1 MVVKISRKNSKIFS
15 FTDLENRDYE
25 ELEVQFR
32 WDEGKEQQAQ
42 LFKLQKF
49 EKKIFYMNYGTD
61 KYHCLEIFM
70 QQKKLS

>member
-49 EKKIFYMNYGTD
+49 EKKFLHERWNW
-61 KYHCLEIFM
+61 
-70 QQKKLS
+70 

>member
-49 EKKIFYMNYGTD
+49 ERFYMNDETD
-61 KYHCLEIFM
+61 KYHFLEIFM